1 MAKSS
6 QLQSVVAALRKEE
19 GLLRRQLGKVEDAIA
34 ALSDVRTDYKVR
46 QGVRRAK
53 KVSKNVRSMTD
64 TQRKAVSARMK
75 KYWAERRKAKR

>member
-6 QLQSVVAALRKEE
+6 QLQSVLAALRKEE

-34 ALSDVRTDYKVR
+34 ALSDVGTDYRIR

-53 KVSKNVRSMTD
+53 TVTRNARSMSEA
-64 TQRKAVSARMK
+64 QRKAVSARMK

>member
-6 QLQSVVAALRKEE
+6 QLQSVLAALRREE

-34 ALSDVRTDYKVR
+34 ALSDVRTDYRIR

-53 KVSKNVRSMTD
+53 TVSKNARTMSD
-64 TQRKAVSARMK
+64 AQRKAVSTRMK

>member
-6 QLQSVVAALRKEE
+6 QLQSVVAELRKEE
-19 GLLRRQLGKVEDAIA
+19 GLLRRQLGKVVDAIA
-34 ALSDVRTDYKVR
+34 ALSVVRTDFMVR

>member
-1 MAKSS
+1 
-6 QLQSVVAALRKEE
+6 V